1 MPRPSKARPTGAPQ
15 VLAYACVYSFYSQDA
30 EHADVLEQQTENLE
44 LHTNAL
50 QILLGA
56 PPPPARLHTPFPSAC
71 PASPPSKQ
79 WANSTPNPA
88 PHRTVLILHSL
99 ITDNSLLEFRY
110 EGTWYLP

>member
-56 PPPPARLHTPFPSAC
+56 PPPPPACTLLSHLHAQHPLP
-71 PASPPSKQ
+71 
-79 WANSTPNPA
+79 ANSGQTA
-88 PHRTVLILHSL
+88 PPTQLPTALSSFFTAL
-99 ITDNSLLEFRY
+99 SPITAF
-110 EGTWYLP
+110 